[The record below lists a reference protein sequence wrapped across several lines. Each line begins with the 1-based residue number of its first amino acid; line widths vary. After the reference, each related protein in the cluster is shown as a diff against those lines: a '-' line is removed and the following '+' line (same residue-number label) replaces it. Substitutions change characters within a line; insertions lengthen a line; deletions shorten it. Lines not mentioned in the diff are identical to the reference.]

1 MQKSNNEQ
9 QEQVNDSSVDKEIN
23 WMRNSRGWGNWVVS
37 FLSLQVINMLNK
49 LSVDNMFNNQI

>member
-1 MQKSNNEQ
+1 MQIPNNEQ

-37 FLSLQVINMLNK
+37 FLSLQVIDMLNK